1 MKMKHSTLAILIAM
15 PGLSYADLGA
25 SKPCCDIKLWGY
37 MDGSY
42 NYLQSSNQFASG
54 VFDRAYD
61 IEEDG
66 FTLQQAALSL
76 AYQPEKGFGG
86 LTNVILGRDALATA
100 AYGYNSNIDQT
111 HVGFDVLQ
119 AYMQYTISPFTLMAG
134 KYITLVGYEVIESTG
149 NANFSHSLLFTFAE
163 PTTHT
168 GVRGTYAVNDKLKL
182 IVGMNDGWDS
192 IRDWGKGKTI
202 ELGVTYTP
210 TSKVSLSAQGY
221 SGTERVV
228 SRTSTGPTG
237 LRNLIDLIASYNV
250 TDQLTIAGNYDYGS
264 QENVL
269 SNDESSSSTVM
280 WQGLAAYINYKF
292 NNRWRLAMRGE
303 AFDDK
308 DGYRTG
314 IEQNIKELTLTL
326 GFAPIKNLEFRAE
339 TRRDFANVSSFVDK
353 HTGAPRATQQSF
365 AVEAV
370 YQFSNECKTKS
381 PLINTVTSNPVI
393 ESIPDKQAHP
403 CVQSHY
409 YTLQLLAARS
419 EENVK
424 KFIQKYDLQDTASI
438 VRTLQSGKE
447 WFVLLYGEY
456 ETKAAAIQASKTL
469 SGTLK
474 KANLKPWIR
483 PLKGIQQE
491 S

>member
-1 MKMKHSTLAILIAM
+1 MIVAA
-15 PGLSYADLGA
+15 PGNSYADLDVNQR
-25 SKPCCDIKLWGY
+25 CCDIKLWGY
-37 MDGSY
+37 IDGSY
-42 NYLQSSNQFASG
+42 NYLQSSNEFASG

-61 IEEDG
+61 IEENG

-76 AYQPEKGFGG
+76 AYQPEQGLGG
-86 LTNVILGRDALATA
+86 LSNVILGRDALATA
-100 AYGYNSNIDQT
+100 AYGYNPDIDQQ

-119 AYMQYTISPFTLMAG
+119 AYMQYAISPFTIMAG
-134 KYITLVGYEVIESTG
+134 KYITLVGYEVIESPG

-168 GVRGTYAVNDKLKL
+168 GVRGVYAVNDKLKL

-202 ELGVTYTP
+202 ELGMAYTP
-210 TSKVSLSAQGY
+210 TSNLSLSAQGY

-228 SRTSTGPTG
+228 SRTSVGPTG

-250 TDQLTIAGNYDYGS
+250 SDQLTIAANYDYGS

-269 SNDESSSSTVM
+269 SSDASSISTVT
-280 WQGLAAYINYKF
+280 WQGLAGYVNYKF
-292 NNRWRLAMRGE
+292 NDMWRLAGRAE
-303 AFDDK
+303 VFDDT

-326 GFAPIKNLEFRAE
+326 GFSPVKNLEIRAE

-353 HTGAPRATQQSF
+353 STGAPRATQQSF
-365 AVEAV
+365 ALEAI
-370 YQFSNECKTKS
+370 YQFSNECKTQS
-381 PLINTVTSNPVI
+381 TPINTIAPSSIAEQTSVAEAPNLPEIHSQPCLQSNP
-393 ESIPDKQAHP
+393 
-403 CVQSHY
+403 

-424 KFIQKYDLQDTASI
+424 KFIRQHDLQNSAYI
-438 VRTLQSGKE
+438 VRTQRKGKE
-447 WFVLLYGEY
+447 WYVLLYGEY
-456 ETKAAAIQASKTL
+456 ESKAAAKQASKML
-469 SGTLK
+469 PHSLQ
-474 KANLKPWIR
+474 KAKLKPWIR
-483 PLKGIQQE
+483 PLKSMQQE